1 MSGIPLSHSSAVVR
15 AITQRRAKLPR
26 RIASRIDSHCIARN
40 PSGLHLL
47 LLVQTQSKDQWTGSA
62 CDSLVKGNPLE
73 CRCYVGI
80 AIFDISIAIG
90 IGGILQEAAVD
101 AHGPANIKPQQLGHE
116 PVTRSCFYLMRSEE
130 RRVGQACVRT
140 CSSRG
145 A

>member
-101 AHGPANIKPQQLGHE
+101 EHGPANIQPTPLGPE
-116 PVTRSCFYLMRSEE
+116 PCTRACLYLVVCNFSLKSIGLAP
-130 RRVGQACVRT
+130 RRVPAP
-140 CSSRG
+140 
-145 A
+145 